1 LQIEGKTVAAGKW
14 GVNEG
19 DNAWCVNGWAVFWAV
34 LEAVGIVIKVIFR
47 GFQEGFRLKVSGF
60 RVSKAML
67 DARCRILT
75 DGQFGERVHNCFK
88 GFKV

>member
-19 DNAWCVNGWAVFWAV
+19 DNAWCVVRERVGGVWAV

-47 GFQEGFRLKVSGF
+47 GFQEGFRLKVSG
-60 RVSKAML
+60 
-67 DARCRILT
+67 
-75 DGQFGERVHNCFK
+75 
-88 GFKV
+88 